1 MFRTRK
7 SLIIVAALCVILAGI
22 ACKKETT
29 PEAPKTPSQPATTPA
44 PAPVEPAVKPTA
56 APVEVKKEPTP
67 PPAAEKVAAPT
78 PAPAPAPTTPA
89 PAAVPPAAKTAPA
102 DTTAKTAPERGKELL
117 VNGLAVAIPAEWV
130 VEPFQPNPMAGTVAS
145 YRLAKAEGDSEDA
158 ILKISHFPAMKG
170 KDADNITRWLGQVLV
185 DGKPVTKEA
194 ANFKVEEKGNVRLTT
209 MDATGAISTSMM
221 GGGTPTAGQ
230 RMISAIIDHPQGPHF
245 IKVTGGEKT
254 IAKWRD
260 SIFAMISSATAK

>member
-7 SLIIVAALCVILAGI
+7 SPTIVAAFCVMLAGV

-29 PEAPKTPSQPATTPA
+29 PEAAKTPSQPATTPA
-44 PAPVEPAVKPTA
+44 PATVAPAAKPSAEPA
-56 APVEVKKEPTP
+56 EVKKEPTP
-67 PPAAEKVAAPT
+67 PPAVEKVAAT
-78 PAPAPAPTTPA
+78 SPAPAPTTPT
-89 PAAVPPAAKTAPA
+89 PAAAPPATKPAPVDTTTKTAPA
-102 DTTAKTAPERGKELL
+102 SGKEL
-117 VNGLAVAIPAEWV
+117 VIQGLAIAIPADWV

-158 ILKISHFPAMKG
+158 ILKFSHFPAMKG
-170 KDADNITRWLGQVLV
+170 KDGDNITRWLGQVLV

-209 MDATGAISTSMM
+209 MDATGAISTSMV